1 MGEAGMID
9 AFAPRVSWANPG
21 DLAAV
26 AERVAT
32 ELARPRPLRL
42 CVPGGS
48 TAPRVFALLADCGL
62 DWTGVTL
69 TLNDDRRVPDDHPAS
84 NYGKLRAVLPDVTI
98 ERLVEGA
105 QVAPFDCV
113 WLGMGEDGHV
123 ASLFPRMRAELRPGP
138 CVIATSP
145 IPLPAEAPF
154 DRLSL
159 NWRALLAARAVI
171 LVVTGAPKRRVIE
184 AALAGADLPVATLLA
199 GAGVPAPPPMTIYWS
214 A

>member
-1 MGEAGMID
+1 MTEPGRIT
-9 AFAPRVSWANPG
+9 WAEPG

-26 AERVAT
+26 AERVAA

-48 TAPRVFALLADCGL
+48 TAPKVFALLAGQGL
-62 DWTGVTL
+62 DWAGVTI

-84 NYGKLRAVLPDVTI
+84 NYGKLRVALPDVKI

-105 QVAPFDCV
+105 EVAPFDLV

-123 ASLFPRMRAELRPGP
+123 ASLFPQMRAELRPGP
-138 CVIATSP
+138 RVIATTP
-145 IPLPAEAPF
+145 IPLPPEAPF

-159 NWRALLAARAVI
+159 NWRALLATCEVI
-171 LVVTGAPKRRVIE
+171 LVVTGKAKLQVIE
-184 AALAGADLPVATLLA
+184 AALAGADLPVATLFA
-199 GAGVPAPPPMTIYWS
+199 GAAVPAPPPVTIYWS

>member
-1 MGEAGMID
+1 MTEAR
-9 AFAPRVSWANPG
+9 RVTWAEPG

-26 AERVAT
+26 AERVAH

-48 TAPRVFALLADCGL
+48 TAPKVFAMLAQRGL
-62 DWTGVTL
+62 DWAGVTI
-69 TLNDDRRVPDDHPAS
+69 TLNDDRRVPEDHPAS
-84 NYGKLRAVLPDVTI
+84 NYGKLRATLPDVTI

-105 QVAPFDCV
+105 EVAPFDLV

-123 ASLFPRMRAELRPGP
+123 ASLFPHMRAELRPGP
-138 CVIATSP
+138 CVIATTP
-145 IPLPAEAPF
+145 IPLPTEAPF

-159 NWRALLAARAVI
+159 NWRALLATREVI
-171 LVVTGAPKRRVIE
+171 LVVTGEVKRRVIT
-184 AALAGADLPVATLLA
+184 AALAGADLPVATLFD
-199 GAGVPAPPPMTIYWS
+199 GAGVPAPPPVTIYWS